1 MLSWFKK
8 APPSPV
14 GPDYSH
20 VDSIAKAEA
29 LVISGELAKL
39 HLLPAAF
46 GGAEVRE
53 NTVYVP
59 PFVTEIKQRIDENTV
74 MSLVEQGQVR
84 RYVATPKYQG
94 KSIVPTSIV
103 INATEP
109 ANFGA
114 SIAIWGDGLNANQD
128 AA

>member
-1 MLSWFKK
+1 MLSWVKK
-8 APPSPV
+8 VPPTV

-39 HLLPAAF
+39 CLLPAAF
-46 GGAEVRE
+46 GGSEVRE

-59 PFVTEIKQRIDENTV
+59 PFVTEIKQGIDENTV
-74 MSLVEQGQVR
+74 MSLLEEGKVR
-84 RYVATPKYQG
+84 RYVATPKYQSR
-94 KSIVPTSIV
+94 SIVPISIE

-109 ANFGA
+109 ANFGV
-114 SIAIWGDGLNANQD
+114 SIAIWGDGLKANQG